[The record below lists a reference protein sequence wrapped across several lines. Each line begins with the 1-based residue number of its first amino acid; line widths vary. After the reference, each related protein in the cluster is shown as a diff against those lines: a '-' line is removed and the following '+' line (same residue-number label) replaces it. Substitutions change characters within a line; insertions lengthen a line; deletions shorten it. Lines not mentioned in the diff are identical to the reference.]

1 MLKLQE
7 IWKYISLKET
17 ETGMSYGQ
25 NFGDVNKLGQN
36 IWNKVNKSGTTGQR
50 QKTLISV
57 LG

>member
-7 IWKYISLKET
+7 ISKYISLKET

-36 IWNKVNKSGTTGQR
+36 I
-50 QKTLISV
+50 
-57 LG
+57 